1 MPCYVCNP
9 QCGRCRPPRP
19 APRKCPECG
28 KLVLGEASSCRH
40 CGARLQSRPGVF
52 CKFTDRICLV
62 PCVRA
67 NELNPEGFAA
77 QCPWGE
83 RFGIDSLEEGA

>member
-19 APRKCPECG
+19 APAKCPDCG
-28 KLVLGEASSCRH
+28 RLVFGGATRCVH
-40 CGARLQSRPGVF
+40 CGAYLPNQSSIF
-52 CKFTDRICLV
+52 CEFAKRTCFV

-67 NELNPEGFAA
+67 SESSSDGIENK
-77 QCPWGE
+77 CPWGE
-83 RFGIDSLEEGA
+83 RFGAEPVEKGA

>member
-19 APRKCPECG
+19 APAKCPECG
-28 KLVLGEASSCRH
+28 RLILGGESNCRC
-40 CGARLQSRPGVF
+40 CGARAQSRPGVF
-52 CKFTDRICLV
+52 CRFTERMCHV

-67 NELNPEGFAA
+67 NETNPEGFAG

-83 RFGIDSLEEGA
+83 RFGVDPVEEGA